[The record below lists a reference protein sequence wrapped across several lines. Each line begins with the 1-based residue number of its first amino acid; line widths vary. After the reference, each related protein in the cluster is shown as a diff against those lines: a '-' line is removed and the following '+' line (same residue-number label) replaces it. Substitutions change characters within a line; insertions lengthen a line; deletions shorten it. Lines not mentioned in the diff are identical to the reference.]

1 MFSKIDHINF
11 EEGFLNKMFQNG
23 TVTINTV
30 GSSKSEM
37 NVANAPDFRAFYD
50 TMKRYY

>member
-11 EEGFLNKMFQNG
+11 EEGFLNKMFKNG
-23 TVTINTV
+23 TITINTV

-37 NVANAPDFRAFYD
+37 IVSNTSDFRAFYD
-50 TMKRYY
+50 TLKRYY